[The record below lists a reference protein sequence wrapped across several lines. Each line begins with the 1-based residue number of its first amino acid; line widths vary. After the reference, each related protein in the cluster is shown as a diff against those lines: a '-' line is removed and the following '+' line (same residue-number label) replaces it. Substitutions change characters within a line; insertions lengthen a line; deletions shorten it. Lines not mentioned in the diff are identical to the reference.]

1 MILRRNPN
9 FDLDALRR
17 QFPDVNVDK
26 LRNEDKI
33 RGHYVPKVGVW
44 AGEDCS
50 YLVIKTTKYRQHF
63 LFVVKLNLGALEGGD
78 FGLKLLLGHPGRV
91 HAIGG

>member
-1 MILRRNPN
+1 LGCKQIPVEVPREVVQCQAQGQEVGCLLALLGISAKTLLSCSRSRNEVMMILRRNPN

-33 RGHYVPKVGVW
+33 RGHYVPKVGV
-44 AGEDCS
+44 
-50 YLVIKTTKYRQHF
+50 
-63 LFVVKLNLGALEGGD
+63 
-78 FGLKLLLGHPGRV
+78 
-91 HAIGG
+91 